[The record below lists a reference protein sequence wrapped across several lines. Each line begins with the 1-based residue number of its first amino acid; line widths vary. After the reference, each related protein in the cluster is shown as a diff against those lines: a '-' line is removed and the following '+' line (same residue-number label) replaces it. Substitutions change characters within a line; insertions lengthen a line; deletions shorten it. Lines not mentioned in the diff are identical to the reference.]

1 MNALRPFLTR
11 KNLGIAAGA
20 ALALA
25 LLYLAFRPES
35 ARVELGRV
43 TRGLYEQAVEAEGV
57 TRVSEKFTVLAP
69 VSGVLQRVERHPGD
83 VLRRGQAVATVVWD
97 APRAVLAPVNGRVL
111 RVFRESAGP
120 IEMGQPIL
128 EMADLGRMEI
138 VADAL
143 TADAVQIQPGARAR
157 ITGWG
162 GDAPLEAR
170 VRLIE
175 PAAFTRVS
183 ALGVEEQRV
192 HVILD
197 MLTPEDARPG
207 LGDGFRVQCRIVVY
221 QAADALKVPSSALFR
236 EGREWA
242 VFVAAGDR
250 AVKRVVQLAR
260 RNPEEALV
268 SSGLKEGDQV
278 ILFPGESIRDGVR
291 IER

>member
-1 MNALRPFLTR
+1 
-11 KNLGIAAGA
+11 
-20 ALALA
+20 
-25 LLYLAFRPES
+25 
-35 ARVELGRV
+35 
-43 TRGLYEQAVEAEGV
+43 
-57 TRVSEKFTVLAP
+57 
-69 VSGVLQRVERHPGD
+69 
-83 VLRRGQAVATVVWD
+83 VVWD

-128 EMADLGRMEI
+128 EMADLARMEI

-143 TADAVQIQPGARAR
+143 TADAVQIEPGASAR

-162 GDAPLEAR
+162 GEAPLEAR

-197 MLTPEDARPG
+197 MLTAEDARPG
-207 LGDGFRVQCRIVVY
+207 LGDGFRVQCRIVIY
-221 QAADALKVPSSALFR
+221 QAEDALKVPSSALFR
-236 EGREWA
+236 EGRDWA
-242 VFVAAGDR
+242 VFLAVRNR
-250 AVKRVVQLAR
+250 AEKRIVQLAR
-260 RNPEEALV
+260 RNPEEALLRG
-268 SSGLKEGDQV
+268 GLQEGDEV
-278 ILFPGESIRDGVR
+278 ILFPGESIRHGAR